1 VAPPHKVLATYS
13 TPVNGVNS
21 REHSA
26 RMEAGGIPQERLFVR
41 AARLQVNP
49 IPAQYLHIRDCFQ
62 RNQSVRRT
70 VQHAGL
76 FEFDS

>member
-1 VAPPHKVLATYS
+1 
-13 TPVNGVNS
+13 
-21 REHSA
+21 
-26 RMEAGGIPQERLFVR
+26 MEAGGIPQERLFVR